1 MWLVRIFMGYDGAAR
16 RVYQNKTIH
25 GTKKDAESYLAE
37 AIRQRDLTGT
47 DSAAQRTLMRELFT
61 DLLADYRVNNKGV
74 KWAEQKIRLHLE
86 PAFGET
92 RVRNLTTTLVREY
105 VHERQKSEAANAT
118 INRELAVLKRALNL
132 GRRHTPPKVVR
143 GSRIRAERHFSVRNA
158 EKLFRLFRSQLVGR
172 HVLGHVGTL
181 PVPLQV
187 RAVPADA
194 DDNVAACEWNE
205 LTSRASMSPMSLT
218 SAFRPGS

>member
-1 MWLVRIFMGYDGAAR
+1 MGYDGAAR

-92 RVRNLTTTLVREY
+92 RVRNLTTTLVRQY

-132 GRRHTPPKVVR
+132 GRRHTAPKFPSS
-143 GSRIRAERHFSVRNA
+143 G
-158 EKLFRLFRSQLVGR
+158 
-172 HVLGHVGTL
+172 
-181 PVPLQV
+181 
-187 RAVPADA
+187 VPAGSDFRVLHRLPSGR
-194 DDNVAACEWNE
+194 NP
-205 LTSRASMSPMSLT
+205 LSSLEPGGSGRRRS
-218 SAFRPGS
+218 SAGSGNHEE

>member
-1 MWLVRIFMGYDGAAR
+1 MAGQIISRGRGVWLVRLFMGYDGAAK

-25 GTKKDAESYLAE
+25 GTKKDAESYLAD

-61 DLLADYRVNNKGV
+61 DLVADYRVNNKGV

-92 RVRNLTTTLVREY
+92 SVRKLTTTLVRQY

-132 GRRHTPPKVVR
+132 GRRHTPPKVARLIYVPMLEENNVR
-143 GSRIRAERHFSVRNA
+143 KGF
-158 EKLFRLFRSQLVGR
+158 FVGAR
-172 HVLGHVGTL
+172 GG
-181 PVPLQV
+181 
-187 RAVPADA
+187 
-194 DDNVAACEWNE
+194 N
-205 LTSRASMSPMSLT
+205 
-218 SAFRPGS
+218 

>member
-1 MWLVRIFMGYDGAAR
+1 MAGQIISRGRGVWLVRIFMGYDGAAR

-47 DSAAQRTLMRELFT
+47 DSATQRTLIRELFT

-92 RVRNLTTTLVREY
+92 RVRNPARVNTLR
-105 VHERQKSEAANAT
+105 HSEA
-118 INRELAVLKRALNL
+118 
-132 GRRHTPPKVVR
+132 
-143 GSRIRAERHFSVRNA
+143 
-158 EKLFRLFRSQLVGR
+158 
-172 HVLGHVGTL
+172 
-181 PVPLQV
+181 
-187 RAVPADA
+187 
-194 DDNVAACEWNE
+194 
-205 LTSRASMSPMSLT
+205 
-218 SAFRPGS
+218 